1 MLAFIGLSEIFLFCI
16 GIYYLYILISHY
28 STLKSSTK
36 FYNAN
41 IKNYIYSLVGVVAI
55 ILSFQIF
62 WLTSFYK
69 EHKNID
75 ILIKIILL
83 GFSIVNQMSID
94 EFDKEKRKHM
104 KKKDIDIFSS
114 KDRKWTFKL
123 INKLFL
129 LNIVLKFFYKNNKN
143 Y

>member
-1 MLAFIGLSEIFLFCI
+1 M
-16 GIYYLYILISHY
+16 SHY